1 MGKFNVQAM
10 RFLDAQHFRILTAI
24 EMGMKNHEL
33 VPLPLISSISA
44 IHRGA
49 TARTLNDLTRIASV
63 VYERGKKYD
72 GYRLTT
78 LGYDFLALRALCAR
92 GIVGSVG
99 NQIGVGKES
108 DIYVGGDPEMNDVV
122 LKLHRLGRT
131 SFRKLKEKRDYH
143 RRRHFCSWL
152 YLSRLAAA
160 KEFAFLRALHAHK
173 FPVPKPI
180 DCCRH
185 TLVMALVSAPTLCH
199 ITELRDPAALYD
211 KLMELIVRLGSYGL
225 IHGDLNEF
233 NIMLNQDESPIL
245 IDFPQMVSMDH
256 LNAKFY
262 FDRDVQ
268 CVRTFFQRK
277 FKFEANK
284 WPIFGDVIRRYNL
297 DKELEASG
305 FTRKMLLDL
314 NKAYDEGNFDAHL
327 DGDDDS
333 TVEDEDERK
342 EQFDEEE
349 RDAFEQEGERRNG
362 QLQRSDRFQK
372 WLADARDELE
382 SLDIRES
389 QLSGEQLEKMFGTLE
404 EQTKTF
410 GTDEEE
416 EKEVLESPNDP
427 PNNELP
433 ISGEEIK
440 SAERID
446 DQNKKSK
453 KGIPQVTAFGSCSV
467 VSGGSAVISAEEVRR
482 RLMLE
487 KRKVRKEKLKVKGQ
501 QNAVRRGRQQNQ
513 ALIREYAGWDE
524 Y

>member
-108 DIYVGGDPEMNDVV
+108 DIYVGGDPDMNDVV

-199 ITELRDPAALYD
+199 VTELRNPAALYD

-233 NIMLNQDESPIL
+233 NVMLNEDESPIL
-245 IDFPQMVSMDH
+245 IDFPQM
-256 LNAKFY
+256 
-262 FDRDVQ
+262 
-268 CVRTFFQRK
+268 
-277 FKFEANK
+277 FEADK
-284 WPIFGDVIRRYNL
+284 WPIFGDVIRRNNL

-333 TVEDEDERK
+333 TSVEDEDDRK
-342 EQFDEEE
+342 ERFDEEE
-349 RDAFEQEGERRNG
+349 RDAFEQEGEQRNG

-389 QLSGEQLEKMFGTLE
+389 KLSGEQLGKMFGTLE
-404 EQTKTF
+404 EQMKTF

-416 EKEVLESPNDP
+416 KEGSESPNDP
-427 PNNELP
+427 PNDELP
-433 ISGEEIK
+433 ISGKEIK
-440 SAERID
+440 SAERSGD
-446 DQNKKSK
+446 PSKKSK
-453 KGIPQVTAFGSCSV
+453 KGIPQATAFGSCSV
-467 VSGGSAVISAEEVRR
+467 VSGGSAAISVEEVRR

-487 KRKVRKEKLKVKGQ
+487 KRKVRKDKLKVKGQ

-513 ALIREYAGWDE
+513 ELIREYAGWDE